1 LEGADEMTNIE
12 MTQLQIKA
20 FNKALSRADK
30 ANLISDDI
38 YAAISDLI
46 DPERMTKSGY
56 GKAGKKY
63 LESMSTEDLL
73 AYGSDIEAAKN
84 LLEVSKLSNQLD
96 ISGAQDPKGL
106 LWRMYQKLEDAGYAF
121 DSDQVRMVTEGE
133 VNVTMKEMALKMNKY
148 LTDEDYGLSD
158 FTEWFNSQA
167 TLG

>member
-1 LEGADEMTNIE
+1 MTNIE

-56 GKAGKKY
+56 AMAGKKY
-63 LESMSTEDLL
+63 LENMSSEELL
-73 AYGSDIEAAKN
+73 AYSSDIQAAKD
-84 LLEVSKLSNQLD
+84 LMEISKLSNQID
-96 ISGAQDPKGL
+96 ISAAKDPKGL
-106 LWRMYQKLEDAGYAF
+106 LWGLYQKLEDAGLGF
-121 DSDQVRMVTEGE
+121 DSDPVDDVIKGN
-133 VNVTMKEMALKMNKY
+133 VNISVKDLALKMNQY
-148 LTDEDYGLSD
+148 LTDENYGLSN
-158 FTEWFNSQA
+158 FKEWFNSQT

>member
-1 LEGADEMTNIE
+1 MNNIE

-56 GKAGKKY
+56 GKAGRKY
-63 LESMSTEDLL
+63 LESLSTEDLL
-73 AYGSDIEAAKN
+73 AYGSDIEAAN
-84 LLEVSKLSNQLD
+84 DLLDVSKLSNQLD
-96 ISGAQDPKGL
+96 ISGAKDPKGL
-106 LWRMYQKLEDAGYAF
+106 LWRLYQKLEDAGYAF
-121 DSDQVRMVTEGE
+121 DSDQVQMVLTGE
-133 VNVTMKEMALKMNKY
+133 VDISMKDMALKMNKY
-148 LTDEDYGLSD
+148 LKDEDYGLSD

-167 TLG
+167 ALG

>member
-1 LEGADEMTNIE
+1 MTNIE

-38 YAAISDLI
+38 YAAITDLI
-46 DPERMTKSGY
+46 DPERMTASGY

-63 LESMSTEDLL
+63 LEKMTPEELL

-84 LLEVSKLSNQLD
+84 LLEISKLSTQLD
-96 ISGAQDPKGL
+96 ISEATDPKGL

-121 DSDQVRMVTEGE
+121 DSDQVRAVADGE
-133 VNVTMKEMALKMNKY
+133 VNVTFKDMALKMNKY

-158 FTEWFNSQA
+158 FTEWFNSQTA
-167 TLG
+167 LE

>member
-1 LEGADEMTNIE
+1 MTNVE

-46 DPERMTKSGY
+46 DPERMTTSGY

-63 LESMSTEDLL
+63 LEKMSPEELL

-84 LLEVSKLSNQLD
+84 LLDISKLSTKLD
-96 ISGAQDPKGL
+96 ISEATDPKGL

-121 DSDQVRMVTEGE
+121 DSDQVRAVVDGE
-133 VNVTMKEMALKMNKY
+133 VNVTFKDMALKMNKY
-148 LTDEDYGLSD
+148 LNDEDYGLSD

-167 TLG
+167 SLG

>member
-1 LEGADEMTNIE
+1 MTNIE

-38 YAAISDLI
+38 YAAITDLI
-46 DPERMTKSGY
+46 DPERMTSSGY

-63 LESMSTEDLL
+63 LEKMTPEELL

-84 LLEVSKLSNQLD
+84 LLEISKLSTQLD
-96 ISGAQDPKGL
+96 ISEATDPKGL

-121 DSDQVRMVTEGE
+121 DSDQVRAVADGE
-133 VNVTMKEMALKMNKY
+133 VNVTFKDMALKMNKY

-158 FTEWFNSQA
+158 FTEWFNSQTA
-167 TLG
+167 LE

>member
-1 LEGADEMTNIE
+1 MTNLE

-56 GKAGKKY
+56 GKAGRKY
-63 LESMSTEDLL
+63 LEKMSPEELL

-84 LLEVSKLSNQLD
+84 LLDISKLSTQLD
-96 ISGAQDPKGL
+96 ISEATDPKGL

-121 DSDQVRMVTEGE
+121 DSDQVRAVVDGE
-133 VNVTMKEMALKMNKY
+133 VNVTFKDMALKMNKY
-148 LTDEDYGLSD
+148 LNDEDYGLSD

-167 TLG
+167 SLG

>member
-1 LEGADEMTNIE
+1 MTNLE

-46 DPERMTKSGY
+46 DPERMTKSGS

-63 LESMSTEDLL
+63 LEKMSPEELL

-84 LLEVSKLSNQLD
+84 LLDISKLSTQLD
-96 ISGAQDPKGL
+96 ISEATDPKGL

-121 DSDQVRMVTEGE
+121 DSDQVRAVVDGE
-133 VNVTMKEMALKMNKY
+133 VNVTFKDMALKMNKY
-148 LTDEDYGLSD
+148 LNDEDYGLSD

-167 TLG
+167 SLG

>member
-1 LEGADEMTNIE
+1 MTNVE

-63 LESMSTEDLL
+63 LEKMSPEELL
-73 AYGSDIEAAKN
+73 AYGSDIESAKN
-84 LLEVSKLSNQLD
+84 LLDISKLSTQLD
-96 ISGAQDPKGL
+96 ISEATDPKGL

-121 DSDQVRMVTEGE
+121 DSDQVRAVVDGE
-133 VNVTMKEMALKMNKY
+133 VNVTFKDMALKMNKY
-148 LTDEDYGLSD
+148 LNDEDYGLSD

-167 TLG
+167 SLG

>member
-1 LEGADEMTNIE
+1 MTNVE

-63 LESMSTEDLL
+63 LEKMSPEELL

-84 LLEVSKLSNQLD
+84 LLDISKLSTQLD
-96 ISGAQDPKGL
+96 ISEATDPKGL

-121 DSDQVRMVTEGE
+121 DSDQVRAVVDGE
-133 VNVTMKEMALKMNKY
+133 VNVTFKDMALKMNKY
-148 LTDEDYGLSD
+148 LNDEDYGLSD
-158 FTEWFNSQA
+158 FTEWFNSQSS
-167 TLG
+167 LG

>member
-1 LEGADEMTNIE
+1 MTNIEMTNIE

-56 GKAGKKY
+56 AMAGKKY
-63 LESMSTEDLL
+63 LESMSSEELL
-73 AYGSDIEAAKN
+73 AYSSDIQAAKD
-84 LLEVSKLSNQLD
+84 LMEISKLSNQID
-96 ISGAQDPKGL
+96 ISAAKDPKGL
-106 LWRMYQKLEDAGYAF
+106 LWRLYQKLEDAGLGF
-121 DSDQVRMVTEGE
+121 DSDPVDDVIKGN
-133 VNVTMKEMALKMNKY
+133 VNVSVKDLALKMNKY
-148 LTDEDYGLSD
+148 LTDENYGLSD
-158 FTEWFNSQA
+158 FKEWFNSQN

>member
-1 LEGADEMTNIE
+1 MNNIE

-63 LESMSTEDLL
+63 LEKMSPEELL

-84 LLEVSKLSNQLD
+84 LLDISKLSTQLD
-96 ISGAQDPKGL
+96 ISEATDPKGL

-121 DSDQVRMVTEGE
+121 DSDQVSAVVDGE
-133 VNVTMKEMALKMNKY
+133 VNVTFKDMALKMNKY
-148 LTDEDYGLSD
+148 LNDEDYGLSD

-167 TLG
+167 SLG

>member
-1 LEGADEMTNIE
+1 MTNIE

-30 ANLISDDI
+30 ANLISDEI

-63 LESMSTEDLL
+63 LESLSTEDLL
-73 AYGSDIEAAKN
+73 AYGSDIEAAKD
-84 LLEVSKLSNQLD
+84 LLEISKLSNQFD
-96 ISGAQDPKGL
+96 IADAKDPKGL
-106 LWRMYQKLEDAGYAF
+106 LWGLYQKLEDAALGF
-121 DSDQVRMVTEGE
+121 DSDPVDDVLKGN
-133 VNVTMKEMALKMNKY
+133 VNVSVKDLAIKMNKY
-148 LTDEDYGLSD
+148 LTDENYGLSN
-158 FTEWFNSQA
+158 FTEWFKSQA

>member
-1 LEGADEMTNIE
+1 MTNIE

-96 ISGAQDPKGL
+96 ILKTGEQDKITWGRRRAPK
-106 LWRMYQKLEDAGYAF
+106 
-121 DSDQVRMVTEGE
+121 VRHLTGQSVRA
-133 VNVTMKEMALKMNKY
+133 VTMAIFFL
-148 LTDEDYGLSD
+148 
-158 FTEWFNSQA
+158 
-167 TLG
+167 

>member
-1 LEGADEMTNIE
+1 MTNVE

-63 LESMSTEDLL
+63 LEKMSPEELL

-84 LLEVSKLSNQLD
+84 LLDISKLSTQLD
-96 ISGAQDPKGL
+96 ISEATDPKGL

-121 DSDQVRMVTEGE
+121 DSDQVRAVVDGE
-133 VNVTMKEMALKMNKY
+133 VNVTFKDMALKMNKY
-148 LTDEDYGLSD
+148 LNDEDYGLSN

-167 TLG
+167 SLG

>member
-1 LEGADEMTNIE
+1 MTNIE

-56 GKAGKKY
+56 AMAGKKY
-63 LESMSTEDLL
+63 LESMSSKELL
-73 AYGSDIEAAKN
+73 AYSSDIQAAKD
-84 LLEVSKLSNQLD
+84 LIEISKLSNQID
-96 ISGAQDPKGL
+96 ISAAKDPKGL
-106 LWRMYQKLEDAGYAF
+106 LWGLYQKLEDAGLGF
-121 DSDQVRMVTEGE
+121 DSDPVDDVIKGN
-133 VNVTMKEMALKMNKY
+133 VNVSVKDLALKMNKY
-148 LTDEDYGLSD
+148 LTDENYGLSD
-158 FTEWFNSQA
+158 FKEWFNSQA

>member
-1 LEGADEMTNIE
+1 MTNIE

-63 LESMSTEDLL
+63 LESMSAEELL
-73 AYGSDIEAAKN
+73 AYGSDIEAAKD
-84 LLEVSKLSNQLD
+84 LLEISKLSNQFD
-96 ISGAQDPKGL
+96 ISAAKDPKGL
-106 LWRMYQKLEDAGYAF
+106 LWGLYQKLEDAGLGF
-121 DSDQVRMVTEGE
+121 DSDPVDDVLRGN
-133 VNVTMKEMALKMNKY
+133 VNVSVKDLALKMNKY
-148 LTDEDYGLSD
+148 LTDENYGLSD
-158 FTEWFNSQA
+158 FKEWFDSQA
-167 TLG
+167 ALGQEG